1 MNGKKLIVVFSLII
15 TAFSVS
21 AESVWDTP
29 KQVLDKPVDIV
40 VYRSPTC
47 GCCKKWIAHLKKHNF
62 NIKDIVQQD
71 MQAVKTQLNVPT
83 AIASCHTAV
92 VNGYWVEGHVP
103 ADDIKTMILNKPD
116 IAGISVPA
124 MPSGTPGMEMGGRK
138 DPFNVIA
145 VDKQGKT
152 RLYKAYG
159 DY

>member
-1 MNGKKLIVVFSLII
+1 M
-15 TAFSVS
+15 
-21 AESVWDTP
+21 
-29 KQVLDKPVDIV
+29 
-40 VYRSPTC
+40 
-47 GCCKKWIAHLKKHNF
+47 HNF
-62 NIKDIVQQD
+62 NIKDIIQQD
-71 MQAVKTQLNVPT
+71 MQAVKKQLKVP
-83 AIASCHTAV
+83 AALASCHTAV

-145 VDKQGKT
+145 LDKQGKQQ
-152 RLYKAYG
+152 LYKAYG